1 MFAGLERLD
10 QTQFLLRRD
19 PGEYRR
25 ALGLFDYLFVR
36 KALRLPAPVLNY
48 SPPWGMRGI
57 FDEDGIMD
65 NLKRMFD
72 PTIIALIGAGDQAD
86 TPGRQILDNLRTC
99 RERKIYSVNPRHA
112 CIDGEPCYP
121 HIGAVP
127 EHVDLAIV
135 ATPAPTV
142 PEIVEA
148 CGRADV
154 DGMIIISAG
163 FREAGEKGRRL
174 EQEILRIKKQYP
186 LRILGPNCLGI
197 IRPHAGLC
205 ASRLPGAPE
214 AGQIA
219 FITQS
224 NAFGKILFDWG
235 VSAHI
240 SFSMLASLGSAID
253 IDFGDMI
260 DYLGTDPHT
269 RSIMIYMEDDL
280 GHLRKFLGAA
290 RGFARNKPIVL
301 LRPARPDR
309 DAPEKLSH
317 TDILAGPEDI
327 FDAVLRRVGVVRVK
341 ETQDIYN
348 TADVLYSRKLP
359 RGARL
364 AVVGN
369 AGGAGL
375 MAAHRLTKSG
385 GSLAALAPATQSG
398 LAQFL
403 PPHVQVGNPLDL
415 TRSASVGDYEA
426 ALGLF
431 LQDDNVDGILVIFG
445 PQGAAGDE
453 ELAAVVAAA
462 GRDASKPVLATWL
475 ERDRESG
482 GRELLLK
489 SGIPTYETPEEAAR
503 TYVYMYNYERNLR
516 LLHET
521 PAELS
526 VNEAPPKNHL
536 KSIVRR
542 VLREGRHVLAEEE
555 AKKFLA
561 NYGIPF
567 VKTQIARSA
576 EEAVAAA
583 RDIGYPVVLKIAS
596 PDIIFRQDVGGV
608 VTGIDSD
615 EAARIAFARLRE
627 RVARIRPDAAIRGV
641 AVQKMIEV
649 IDYEL
654 ILGAKKDK
662 DYGAVILFGMGGVG
676 VEIFRDYSIALPP
689 LNQALARRLME
700 ETKAFAMLRGYRGKA
715 PADLAQLEGMI
726 VSFSNLVMDFPEILA
741 MDMNPV
747 AVRDGRALALDVRII
762 LDQDKVDPTTPYP
775 HLLITPYPT
784 RYISRGLL
792 RDGREIVLRPIRPE
806 DEPLAHDM
814 FTTLS
819 EATLRERF
827 YQTIKTIT
835 HEMHVR
841 FCNIDYDR
849 EMMLV
854 AELREND
861 GRRLIGMGGFN
872 IEADF
877 RKCEFSILVHDDFQ
891 GQGLAYKLIDILIG
905 IADEKGLEEFYGY
918 IEPQNRKMVRLCEKL
933 GMSAEKS
940 PDDLTRVSL
949 RLR

>member
-1 MFAGLERLD
+1 
-10 QTQFLLRRD
+10 
-19 PGEYRR
+19 
-25 ALGLFDYLFVR
+25 
-36 KALRLPAPVLNY
+36 
-48 SPPWGMRGI
+48 
-57 FDEDGIMD
+57 MD
-65 NLKRMFD
+65 SLKRMFN
-72 PTIIALIGAGDQAD
+72 PTTIALIGASAEEGS
-86 TPGRQILDNLRTC
+86 PGRQLRDNLLTC
-99 RERKIYSVNPRHA
+99 RERKIFTVNPRHS
-112 CIDGEPCYP
+112 CLDGSPCYP
-121 HIGAVP
+121 HIAAVP

-142 PEIVEA
+142 PGIVEA
-148 CGRADV
+148 CGQAGV

-163 FREAGEKGRRL
+163 FRESGEEGRHL
-174 EQEILRIKKQYP
+174 EEEILRIKKQYP

-214 AGQIA
+214 AGPIA

-240 SFSMLASLGSAID
+240 SFSMLASLGSALD
-253 IDFGDMI
+253 IDFGDLI
-260 DYLGTDPHT
+260 DYLGEDPHT
-269 RSIMIYMEDDL
+269 RSIMIYMEDEI

-301 LRPARPDR
+301 LRPARLNG
-309 DAPEKLSH
+309 DAPEKISH
-317 TDILAGPEDI
+317 TDILAGPDDI

-341 ETQDIYN
+341 ETQDLYN
-348 TADVLYSRKLP
+348 TANVLYSRKLP
-359 RGARL
+359 RGERL

-385 GSLAALAPATQSG
+385 GALADLAPATWEG
-398 LAQFL
+398 LTRML
-403 PPHVQVGNPLDL
+403 PPPVRAGNPLDL
-415 TRSASVGDYEA
+415 TRSAAVGDYEG
-426 ALGLF
+426 ALRLF
-431 LQDDNVDGILVIFG
+431 LQDDNVDGVLAIFG
-445 PQGAAGDE
+445 PQGIARDE
-453 ELAAVVAAA
+453 ELAAAIAAV
-462 GRDASKPVLATWL
+462 GRDAVKPVLATWL
-475 ERDRESG
+475 ERGREGG
-482 GRELLLK
+482 GRELLLR

-521 PAELS
+521 PAELP

-536 KSIVRR
+536 KSLVRK
-542 VLREGRHVLAEEE
+542 VLREGRNVLAEEE

-583 RDIGYPVVLKIAS
+583 QDIGYPVVLKIAS
-596 PDIIFRQDVGGV
+596 HDIIFRQDVGGV

-641 AVQKMIEV
+641 VVQKMIEV

-700 ETKAFAMLRGYRGKA
+700 ETKAFSMLRGYRGKT

-726 VSFSNLVMDFPEILA
+726 VNFSNLVMDFPEILT

-747 AVRDGRALALDVRII
+747 AVRDGQAVALDVRII
-762 LDQDKVDPTTPYP
+762 LDRDKIDPTAPYP
-775 HLLITPYPT
+775 HLLFTPYPT
-784 RYISRGLL
+784 RYVSRGRL

-854 AELREND
+854 AEIRDN
-861 GRRLIGMGGFN
+861 GSRRLIGMGGFN

-891 GQGLAYKLIDILIG
+891 GQGLAHKMIDILIG

-918 IEPQNRKMVRLCEKL
+918 IEPQNRRMVRLCEKL

-949 RLR
+949 LLR